1 LPTSIAHRK
10 MVRMTTQTTSLPAEG
25 RIDVELQGAVL
36 TIGINRPAKLNG
48 LSPEMVEGIARAYQR
63 LEDEP
68 EARCALLY
76 AVGPNFTAGI
86 DLARIAPRLAQGE
99 RLFPPGIVDPLNM
112 RKPLRTKPVVVA
124 VHGLCYTIGIE
135 LMLAADIVIA
145 ASDTRFTQIEVRRG
159 IMTGGGPTFRMVDRA
174 GWGNAM
180 RWLLTGDEFD
190 APTAHRLGFVQE
202 IVEPGRQYEH
212 ALALARRIASRA
224 PLAVQATM
232 ANARLAVHEGPD
244 AAIAAMA
251 AAIPALLATEDAK
264 EGVLS
269 FVEKREASFRG
280 R

>member
-1 LPTSIAHRK
+1 
-10 MVRMTTQTTSLPAEG
+10 MG
-25 RIDVELQGAVL
+25 RIDVVLDGGVL
-36 TIGINRPAKLNG
+36 TIGLNRPDKLNG
-48 LSPEMVEGIARAYQR
+48 LSPEMIDALARAYQK

-86 DLARIAPRLAQGE
+86 DLARIAPRLAKGE
-99 RLFPPGIVDPLNM
+99 RLFPSGIVDPLNM
-112 RKPLRTKPVVVA
+112 RKPLRTKPIVVA
-124 VHGLCYTIGIE
+124 VQGLCYTIGIE
-135 LMLAADIVIA
+135 LMLAADVVIA

-190 APTAHRLGFVQE
+190 AQTAHRLGFVQE
-202 IVEPGRQYEH
+202 IVEPGLQYAH
-212 ALALARRIASRA
+212 ALELARRIASRA

-244 AAIAAMA
+244 AAISSLGPAMTE
-251 AAIPALLATEDAK
+251 LLATEDAK
-264 EGVLS
+264 EGVRS
-269 FVEKREASFRG
+269 FVEKREAHFQG

>member
-1 LPTSIAHRK
+1 
-10 MVRMTTQTTSLPAEG
+10 MTGRFETAQAAQTEG
-25 RIDVELQGAVL
+25 RIDVELDGGVL
-36 TIGINRPAKLNG
+36 TIGINRPTKLNG
-48 LSPEMVEGIARAYQR
+48 LSPEMIEGLARAYQR

-68 EARCALLY
+68 TARCALLY

-99 RLFPPGIVDPLNM
+99 RLFPTGIVDPLNM

-135 LMLAADIVIA
+135 LMLAADVVVA
-145 ASDTRFTQIEVRRG
+145 SSDTRFTQIEVRRG

-180 RWLLTGDEFD
+180 RWLLTGDVFD
-190 APTAHRLGFVQE
+190 ADTAYRLGFVQE
-202 IVEPGRQYEH
+202 VVEPGRQYERG
-212 ALALARRIASRA
+212 LELARCVASRA

-232 ANARLAVHEGPD
+232 ANARLALHEGPD
-244 AAIAAMA
+244 AAIAGLGPAMT
-251 AAIPALLATEDAK
+251 ALLATEDAK
-264 EGVLS
+264 EGVRS
-269 FVEKREASFRG
+269 FVEKREAQFQG

>member
-1 LPTSIAHRK
+1 
-10 MVRMTTQTTSLPAEG
+10 MG
-25 RIDVELQGAVL
+25 RIDVALDGGVL
-36 TIGINRPAKLNG
+36 TIGINRPDKLNG
-48 LSPEMVEGIARAYQR
+48 LSPDMIDALARAYQK

-86 DLARIAPRLAQGE
+86 DLARLAPRLAKGE

-124 VHGLCYTIGIE
+124 VQGLCYTIGIE
-135 LMLAADIVIA
+135 LMLAADVVIA

-159 IMTGGGPTFRMVDRA
+159 IMTGGGPSFRMVDRA

-190 APTAHRLGFVQE
+190 AQTAYRLGFVQE
-202 IVEPGRQYEH
+202 IVEPGHQYAH
-212 ALALARRIASRA
+212 ALELSRRIASRA

-232 ANARLAVHEGPD
+232 ANARLAAHEGPD
-244 AAIAAMA
+244 AAILSLGSAMA
-251 AAIPALLATEDAK
+251 ALLATEDAK
-264 EGVLS
+264 EGVRS
-269 FVEKREASFRG
+269 FVEKREARFQG

>member
-1 LPTSIAHRK
+1 
-10 MVRMTTQTTSLPAEG
+10 MTPAPAPG
-25 RIDVELQGAVL
+25 RIDVELTDAVL
-36 TIGINRPAKLNG
+36 TIGINRPEKLNG
-48 LSPEMVEGIARAYQR
+48 LSPEMIEGLALAYQK

-86 DLARIAPRLAQGE
+86 DLAGLAPRLAKGE
-99 RLFPPGIVDPLNM
+99 RLFPPGLVDPLNM

-124 VHGLCYTIGIE
+124 VQGLCYTIGIE
-135 LMLAADIVIA
+135 LMLAADLVVA

-190 APTAHRLGFVQE
+190 AQNAYRLGFVQE
-202 IVEPGRQYEH
+202 LVEPGSQYSH
-212 ALALARRIASRA
+212 AFALARRIASRA
-224 PLAVQATM
+224 PLAVQATL
-232 ANARLAVHEGPD
+232 ANARLALDEGPEAAV
-244 AAIAAMA
+244 AAIGPSMT
-251 AAIPALLATEDAK
+251 ALLATEDAK
-264 EGVLS
+264 EGVRS
-269 FVEKREASFRG
+269 FVEKREADFRG